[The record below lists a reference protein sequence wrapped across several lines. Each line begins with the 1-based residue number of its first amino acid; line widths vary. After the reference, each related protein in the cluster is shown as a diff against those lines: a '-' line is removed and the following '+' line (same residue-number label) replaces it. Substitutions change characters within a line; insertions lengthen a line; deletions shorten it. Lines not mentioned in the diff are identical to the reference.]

1 VGKVTLQTVA
11 DMVGVSR
18 MTVSNA
24 FSRPD
29 QLSDTLRTKILAAAE
44 ELGYVGP
51 DPRARALARG
61 RTGAVGI
68 MITDALE
75 ESFTDEVAMQVL
87 SGVAAEL
94 APSGRSLTLLPSVST
109 GEIVPARDVP
119 MDGALVYSC
128 DADSAG
134 VAWLHKRD
142 LPVVYIDQVVAD
154 DVASVNVDDR
164 GGARAAA
171 QHLLDLGHR
180 RFGAVVSVVG
190 RPFGPVEDPAH
201 LPIGHATHLR
211 ILGWDDALAP
221 AGVSIPVYVQTVGYE
236 YDESRR
242 AARILL
248 DRDDRPTA
256 VLCYSDLM
264 AAAVVHEAR
273 DLGLEVPRDLSV
285 VGFDDSPLAQRTVP
299 ALTTVRQDSSQKGR
313 LAVRTLLDAIDAVEA
328 GGSSGGT
335 VPVQHHVLPTELVV
349 RDSTGPAP
357 AGG

>member
-1 VGKVTLQTVA
+1 MAKVTLQTVA
-11 DMVGVSR
+11 DKVGVSR

-29 QLSDTLRTKILAAAE
+29 QLSDALRTRILAAAE

-142 LPVVYIDQVVAD
+142 LPVVYIDQVVAEG
-154 DVASVNVDDR
+154 VPSVNVDDR

-190 RPFGPVEDPAH
+190 RPFGAGGGPGAPAH
-201 LPIGHATHLR
+201 RPRHPPAHPRAGTTRWRRPACRSARTCR
-211 ILGWDDALAP
+211 PSGTSTTRPAAP
-221 AGVSIPVYVQTVGYE
+221 HGSCST
-236 YDESRR
+236 SR
-242 AARILL
+242 
-248 DRDDRPTA
+248 
-256 VLCYSDLM
+256 
-264 AAAVVHEAR
+264 
-273 DLGLEVPRDLSV
+273 
-285 VGFDDSPLAQRTVP
+285 
-299 ALTTVRQDSSQKGR
+299 
-313 LAVRTLLDAIDAVEA
+313 
-328 GGSSGGT
+328 
-335 VPVQHHVLPTELVV
+335 
-349 RDSTGPAP
+349 TGPPPSSATRT
-357 AGG
+357 

>member
-1 VGKVTLQTVA
+1 MAKVTLQTVA
-11 DMVGVSR
+11 DKVGVSR

-29 QLSDTLRTKILAAAE
+29 QLSDALRTKILAAAD

-87 SGVAAEL
+87 AGVAAEL

-109 GEIVPARDVP
+109 GEIVPTRDVP

-142 LPVVYIDQVVAD
+142 LPVVYIDQVVAEG
-154 DVASVNVDDR
+154 VPSVNVDDR

-180 RFGAVVSVVG
+180 RLGAIVSVVG

-211 ILGWDDALAP
+211 ILGWDDALVP
-221 AGVSIPVYVQTVGYE
+221 AGVQVVSYVQNVGYD
-236 YDESRR
+236 YDEARR

-248 DRDDRPTA
+248 DLEDRPTA

-273 DLGLEVPRDLSV
+273 ERGLEVPRDLSV
-285 VGFDDSPLAQRTVP
+285 VGFDDSPLARRTVP

-313 LAVRTLLDAIDAVEA
+313 LAVRTLLDAIEA
-328 GGSSGGT
+328 LESGAPALG
-335 VPVQHHVLPTELVV
+335 PAAPHHVLPTELVV
-349 RDSTGPAP
+349 RDSTGPVPVAC
-357 AGG
+357 